1 MNKICTF
8 FYSSGILIYLYLK
21 YLFLGQFSINIRLC
35 IIGKFSPS
43 NLISISS
50 QPCQTKPNPTAE
62 KMFKNL
68 PTSRELCF
76 ILYFIICTDKEP
88 KSKQKSTLPLI
99 CEIGRIGWVAQKK
112 TPVASRLFEGAPNR
126 CSEKSRLRWVSD
138 EDPAPFKI
146 GVLLFPPSIV
156 LMPCVCVCLFRCAVV
171 PFCLCRCVCK

>member
-112 TPVASRLFEGAPNR
+112 PRCFTFVWRGPKSMLRKVSAEVSIWRRSCAFQNR
-126 CSEKSRLRWVSD
+126 CPPLPPLNCPDAMRVCMFVSMCCC
-138 EDPAPFKI
+138 AI
-146 GVLLFPPSIV
+146 LSLS
-156 LMPCVCVCLFRCAVV
+156 LCV
-171 PFCLCRCVCK
+171 